1 MKKTALFLAL
11 TAPALAQAEKVEI
24 DMPDFYGKANV
35 SVQNATEGGNSFSEV
50 KSNAS
55 RIGFKGKGE
64 LGHGLTA
71 IYQVEY
77 QYNADGDNDETFKG
91 ETADEVKVEVE
102 GSETFSQR
110 NTYAGLDSDYGQVII
125 GRFDTPLKK
134 LQKKVD
140 LFNDLEGDIKTV
152 ITSSDNREENSVQYS
167 SPKFAGLQLKVD
179 QIASEDRSSDRKD
192 AVSTSLTFT
201 HGGYYLGVA
210 YDDKVEGNDTD
221 VLRAVT
227 QVNIAGAQ
235 LGALWEQQDEDGEK
249 TEGWLLSAAYKLG
262 AVKLKAQHG
271 ESEIRDE
278 DGARTTSVGADYK
291 LGKGA
296 KAFVYY
302 TANNYKDSDN
312 TDYAGVGIE
321 YKF

>member
-77 QYNADGDNDETFKG
+77 QYNADGDNDETFEG
-91 ETADEVKVEVE
+91 ETETGLEVEVE

-152 ITSSDNREENSVQYS
+152 ITSSDNREENSVQYT

-192 AVSTSLTFT
+192 AVSTSLTYT
-201 HGGYYLGVA
+201 RGDYYFGVA

-249 TEGWLLSAAYKLG
+249 TEGWLLSASYKLG